1 MAALRGAS
9 MAAALA
15 LPCTLEAS
23 DFDDFRIPDH
33 RARSM
38 AMSLSTA
45 ATQSWGNSG
54 AFEGESGSLGSG
66 LTANGNWFR
75 DSERIQTSTSFG
87 LGGQGTRD
95 RNENHMLDIGP
106 SFVRRSDGEA
116 STRDLR
122 EFWSLGLGGRVYPWT
137 VPLSMGGNVTNYAS
151 YDQRWMDQRSVDML
165 QRPTPPNSQRFEA
178 QSDANL
184 WRYSY
189 ATLID
194 ADAGLGRVR
203 DATGVYRAQLLVDRL
218 GRDGVLARAPSR
230 EARARLARL
239 YYIESDYS
247 VAHDRGAKFFW
258 RDVEKILGEDGALG
272 PAGLDAYSLQH
283 ALEPYFEPFFV
294 AARVRRVG
302 WFAGVQFS
310 GFYRNLIARSTDHFF
325 RAFYDSDT
333 LVSSDDQTRSGH
345 VTSSTRSPL
354 AGLEAEYHLPLDM
367 RWQLDA
373 VANARSDVRGLAR
386 LTTVDSQL
394 EVNYLLADRWA
405 ARGFAAQGR
414 LIAKARGRDP
424 ALDLWNASYGAE
436 LDYYLEDRVK
446 IGLTTSEEQHSDRAS
461 FGASFRTYGRTR
473 RLFLGLSY
481 SILRGFDAPGLVD
494 PGRPMN

>member
-1 MAALRGAS
+1 M
-9 MAAALA
+9 
-15 LPCTLEAS
+15 LP
-23 DFDDFRIPDH
+23 
-33 RARSM
+33 
-38 AMSLSTA
+38 
-45 ATQSWGNSG
+45 
-54 AFEGESGSLGSG
+54 
-66 LTANGNWFR
+66 
-75 DSERIQTSTSFG
+75 
-87 LGGQGTRD
+87 
-95 RNENHMLDIGP
+95 
-106 SFVRRSDGEA
+106 
-116 STRDLR
+116 
-122 EFWSLGLGGRVYPWT
+122 
-137 VPLSMGGNVTNYAS
+137 
-151 YDQRWMDQRSVDML
+151 
-165 QRPTPPNSQRFEA
+165 RPTLPNSQRFEA
-178 QSDANL
+178 QSDATP

-272 PAGLDAYSLQH
+272 PAGLNAYSLQH
-283 ALEPYFEPFFV
+283 ALEPYFEPFLV

-414 LIAKARGRDP
+414 LVAKAGGRDP

-436 LDYYLEDRVK
+436 LDYYLVDRVK
-446 IGLTTSEEQHSDRAS
+446 IGLTASEEQHSDRAS